1 MFIRYLRF
9 GTIFFCDYQC
19 TLTNIRSTSS
29 IWRSPSPRQKA
40 QFDQYLWPNKERV
53 CLCGETH
60 SFHNHLYGHYKLR
73 LSATYIS
80 SWINYPLAYAL
91 SINHAVTH
99 TSHTYNRQT
108 DMHIHINSDPAL
120 WNADD
125 DSRKIN
131 CVSGHFRFQVWA
143 SIYRASRRVRWPN
156 GPDCDRATRYSRWTE
171 LRLRPSVMTRR

>member
-1 MFIRYLRF
+1 MCYICSFDTCASEL
-9 GTIFFCDYQC
+9 FFCVIINAHW
-19 TLTNIRSTSS
+19 LTSGRLPAYGGVLPHVRRRNLINIYGPTR
-29 IWRSPSPRQKA
+29 
-40 QFDQYLWPNKERV
+40 NV
-53 CLCGETH
+53 CGETH

-73 LSATYIS
+73 FSATYIS

-108 DMHIHINSDPAL
+108 DMHIHINSGP
-120 WNADD
+120 D

-131 CVSGHFRFQVWA
+131 CVSGYFRFQVWA